1 MKKLVVVLVLLL
13 AVTVAVV
20 TACGGSGI
28 PRGAIAKV
36 GSGIVTK
43 ADFDKI
49 MAQAA
54 AQAKASNS
62 PFPKEG
68 TPEYAG
74 FKARVV
80 DYLVSLE
87 LVRQKAAQLK
97 ITVTPKDVQD
107 RINTIYQQY
116 GGQKKVEALLAK
128 QGMTLTDLQT
138 QLNDSILQEKV
149 QASIFKSVKVTDQ
162 QVQAYY
168 KGHPQSFHQAVSRT
182 TRHILLKTKAQA
194 EKVRALLAANN
205 TDANWAKVAK
215 QYSQDPGTKNSG
227 GDLGAVTQGQ
237 MVPPFDKATFALK
250 VGEISQP
257 VKSSYGWH
265 VIEVTKIN
273 AAHTT
278 TLAQAAAR
286 IRQTLLS
293 QQQQVAWTAWTDQA
307 RKAAHIKYAAGYD
320 PAKLNA
326 EASASPTPAPASSPS
341 PAPSASK

>member
-1 MKKLVVVLVLLL
+1 MKKLVVALVLLL
-13 AVTVAVV
+13 ALTVAVV
-20 TACGGSGI
+20 AACGGSGI

-36 GSGIVTK
+36 GSGSVTK

-49 MAQAA
+49 MAQAT

-62 PFPKEG
+62 PFPKAG

-80 DYLVSLE
+80 DYLVQLE
-87 LVRQKAAQLK
+87 IVKQKAAELK

-107 RINTIYQQY
+107 RVNTIYSSY

-138 QLNDSILQEKV
+138 QLHDTILQEKV
-149 QASIFKSVKVTDQ
+149 QATVFKDVKVSDQ
-162 QVQAYY
+162 QVKDYY
-168 KGHPQSFHQAVSRT
+168 NAHKASFHQGVSRQ
-182 TRHILLKTKAQA
+182 TRHILLKTKAEA
-194 EKVRALLAANN
+194 LKVRALLVANN
-205 TDANWAKVAK
+205 TDANWQKVAK
-215 QYSQDPGTKNSG
+215 EYSQDPGSKNSG

-273 AAHTT
+273 QATTT
-278 TLAQAAAR
+278 TLTKAAPN

-293 QQQQVAWTAWTDQA
+293 QAQSAAWSAWLKQATA
-307 RKAAHIKYAAGYD
+307 AAHVKYAAGYD
-320 PAKLNA
+320 PAKLNV

>member
-1 MKKLVVVLVLLL
+1 MKKLVVALVLLV

-36 GSGIVTK
+36 GSGTVTK
-43 ADFDKI
+43 SDFDKI

-54 AQAKASNS
+54 AQAKASS
-62 PFPKEG
+62 SAFPKEG

-80 DYLVSLE
+80 DYLVTLE

-116 GGQKKVEALLAK
+116 NGQKKVEALLAK
-128 QGMTLTDLQT
+128 QGMTVQDLQT
-138 QLNDSILQEKV
+138 QLQDSILQEKV
-149 QASIFKSVKVTDQ
+149 QAAVFQNVKVTDQ

-168 KGHPQSFHQAVSRT
+168 NAHKQSFHQGVSRN

-194 EKVRALLAANN
+194 EKVRALLVANN
-205 TDANWAKVAK
+205 TDANWQKVAK
-215 QYSQDPGTKNSG
+215 EYSQDPGSKNSG

-250 VGEISQP
+250 VGEVSQP
-257 VKSSYGWH
+257 VKSTYGWH
-265 VIEVTKIN
+265 IIEVTKIN
-273 AAHTT
+273 PASVTT
-278 TLAQAAAR
+278 YAKAAAG

-293 QQQQVAWTAWTDQA
+293 AAQQGAWQTWTDQA
-307 RKAAHIKYAAGYD
+307 KKAAHVKYAAGYD
-320 PAKLNA
+320 PVKLNA
-326 EASASPTPAPASSPS
+326 EASASPAPASSATPS
-341 PAPSASK
+341 PSASK